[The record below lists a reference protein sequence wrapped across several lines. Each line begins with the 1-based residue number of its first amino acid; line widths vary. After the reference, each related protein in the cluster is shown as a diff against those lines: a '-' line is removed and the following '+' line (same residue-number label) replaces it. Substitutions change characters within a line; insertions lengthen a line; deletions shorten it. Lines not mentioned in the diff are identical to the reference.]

1 MAATTVLRSEHEA
14 ILRMVE
20 AVEVLARRIQHGRP
34 VAPAAMAAA
43 TEWLSTV
50 AHRIH
55 RDKEE
60 EILFPALSGKGLH
73 EGPGCIGA
81 MLASHEDGR
90 EAFKR
95 MLVSMA
101 EGDQES
107 WARAVWVYAETMRQ
121 HIRRE
126 DDVVFSL
133 ADSLFGEQEQMA
145 LAQGF
150 AAIDEKARLSQLDER
165 MREAE
170 RLVQRT
176 VEGGKAA

>member
-1 MAATTVLRSEHEA
+1 MAATTILRSEHEA

-20 AVEVLARRIQHGRP
+20 AIEVLARRIQHGRP
-34 VAPAAMAAA
+34 VPPAAIAAA
-43 TEWLSTV
+43 TEWFSTV

-60 EILFPALSGKGLH
+60 EILFPALSAKGLR

-81 MLASHEDGR
+81 LLAFHEDGR

-101 EGDQES
+101 EGDCES
-107 WARAVWVYAETMRQ
+107 WAQAVWAYAEMMRL

-126 DDVVFSL
+126 DDVIFGL
-133 ADSLFGEQEQMA
+133 ADSLLGEQEQMV

-176 VEGGKAA
+176 IEGGMAA